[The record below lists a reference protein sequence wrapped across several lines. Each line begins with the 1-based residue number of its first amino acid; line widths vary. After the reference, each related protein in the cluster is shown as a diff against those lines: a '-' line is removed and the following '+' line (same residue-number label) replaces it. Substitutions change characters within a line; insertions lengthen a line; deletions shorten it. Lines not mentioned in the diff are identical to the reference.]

1 MKLSVKALALTAA
14 ILWGGCIL
22 LTGIVNLVWSGYGVA
37 FLDVVRS
44 IYPGYA
50 GTQGVVGLVV
60 GTLYGVVDGAVCGAL
75 FAWLY
80 NRLSGAG
87 QGNAAAA

>member
-1 MKLSVKALALTAA
+1 MKLSVKGMALTSA

-22 LTGIVNLVWSGYGVA
+22 AVGILNLVWSGYAVA
-37 FLDVVRS
+37 FLDLMRS

-50 GTQGVVGLVV
+50 GTSGFVGVVV
-60 GTLYGVVDGAVCGAL
+60 GALHGAVDGSICGAL

-87 QGNAAAA
+87 ATAAG